1 VTGIGDSAVI
11 ALLGWHAGN
20 SHWNIA
26 VTGVIPTGVY
36 DPNRIAFLG
45 LHRPSADIKGAYT
58 YFDPQIGLEISGAL
72 GITFNYINTVTNY
85 QTGDELHFEWDVN
98 EHFKSGL
105 SLGVGGYVYR
115 QVTGDSGPGAH
126 LGPFEGQ
133 VVAVGPLLGYEFK
146 IMEKIPVNL
155 SVHWFHEFDVKRRLT
170 GDAIF
175 GGISLPLIAFAH
187 PRRRSRRNTER
198 L

>member
-1 VTGIGDSAVI
+1 
-11 ALLGWHAGN
+11 
-20 SHWNIA
+20 
-26 VTGVIPTGVY
+26 
-36 DPNRIAFLG
+36 
-45 LHRPSADIKGAYT
+45 
-58 YFDPQIGLEISGAL
+58 
-72 GITFNYINTVTNY
+72 
-85 QTGDELHFEWDVN
+85 
-98 EHFKSGL
+98 
-105 SLGVGGYVYR
+105 
-115 QVTGDSGPGAH
+115 
-126 LGPFEGQ
+126 